1 LRPLPPSPHQFL
13 RRPHHQPPPQLMEV
27 LTCCVIDKMQLY
39 AFVFDATF
47 RTLQGQGSAIS
58 LTPCA
63 WRIHRLSSVCGS
75 DEVVLVNSNAQ
86 VWIFSF
92 ITQQLRPASLQ
103 LPLLPSAMY
112 PSHPRPHPPPPMA
125 KTSSPRPPDDNSI
138 TTHALP
144 SVADT
149 TSSPTAPTRDRKAK
163 HARHTADNTLLHFDP
178 STPTTHHADSST
190 TTTIMAAAT
199 MTAMATA
206 TTTTVKLPDAHHHPD
221 CLTSPQCQRLAS
233 LHLDSPSRL
242 VFLSSHAYLS
252 YTLSHSFYLYINT

>member
-1 LRPLPPSPHQFL
+1 
-13 RRPHHQPPPQLMEV
+13 
-27 LTCCVIDKMQLY
+27 MQLY

-58 LTPCA
+58 LAP
-63 WRIHRLSSVCGS
+63 WYNIHRLSSVCGS

-86 VWIFSF
+86 VRIFSF
-92 ITQQLRPASLQ
+92 VTQQLRPASLQ

-112 PSHPRPHPPPPMA
+112 PSHPRPHVHPRPRVQPPPPMA

-190 TTTIMAAAT
+190 TTIITAAAT

-206 TTTTVKLPDAHHHPD
+206 TTTTVKLPDAHHHLD
-221 CLTSPQCQRLAS
+221 CLAS
-233 LHLDSPSRL
+233 QHLDSPSRL
-242 VFLSSHAYLS
+242 VFLSSYAYLS
-252 YTLSHSFYLYINT
+252 YTLSLSFYLYINT